1 MELWIPSQ
9 TLDIHNIYI
18 SPFQAVPSSHLIVG
32 RNTGTQK
39 ILIAPLKYI
48 DNSIILNNLVIL
60 SPPLEVIHHDPQ
72 IGRLILNVANQHF
85 FATKMQTL
93 HSYLATSLCMNQQT
107 YFGFTNP
114 MLTIDFFKKMIH
126 PLIYNKRLT
135 LFMGAS
141 SRTVQIYKEDGTTET
156 GIQTALQQGQ
166 TIRVAFQ
173 LQGIS
178 ILTNPSLSLLQSL
191 TELPTDISGITSICK
206 IRFQQSVRGIF
217 MM

>member
-18 SPFQAVPSSHLIVG
+18 SPFQSPPIKQQSIMS
-32 RNTGTQK
+32 QK

-48 DNSIILNNLVIL
+48 DNSVILNTVVIL
-60 SPPLEVIHHDPQ
+60 SPPLEVIHHDPH
-72 IGRLILNVANQHF
+72 IGRLVLNVSNQHF

-114 MLTIDFFKKMIH
+114 ILTIDFFKKMIH

-135 LFMGAS
+135 LFMGSS
-141 SRTVQIYKEDGTTET
+141 SRTVQVHKEDGTIEL
-156 GIQTALQQGQ
+156 GLQNGLQQGQ
-166 TIRVAFQ
+166 FIRVAFQ

-178 ILTNPSLSLLQSL
+178 ILMNPSLTLLQTL
-191 TELPTDISGITSICK
+191 TEIPTDISGIINICK
-206 IRFQQSVRGIF
+206 IRFQQAVRGIF
-217 MM
+217 IMKSDN